1 MRRAV
6 PRPPVTSSP
15 AIRATMRANRATD
28 TTPELIVR
36 SLLRQ
41 EGLTGYRLH
50 WRTPAG
56 RVDIAFVGR
65 KVAIEVYGC
74 FWHRCPNC
82 APSLPKRNRAFWR
95 SKFRANLL
103 RDERSNKSLKEAGGR
118 LFVLRE
124 CQIRRE
130 DFHLPKR
137 LVAALSY

>member
-6 PRPPVTSSP
+6 PRPPVVSSP
-15 AIRATMRANRATD
+15 AIRATMRANRAKD
-28 TTPELIVR
+28 TTPELAVR

-56 RVDIAFVGR
+56 RVDIAFVSR

-74 FWHRCPNC
+74 FWHRCPRC
-82 APSLPKRNRAFWR
+82 ALPLPKRNRAFWR

-103 RDERSNKSLKEAGGR
+103 RDERSKKSLKEAGWR